1 MTDLDGW
8 QEVYRS
14 VFHPWHEDH
23 FDHVNVRHYAPVFD
37 DAVYHMWTVLGL
49 PYSEMISEYGVHC
62 VTAQATT
69 KFQKETIAGDLVV
82 VYGSIARLGTKSIT
96 LALKM
101 VHADTREVHATY
113 EIVEVV
119 FNPDARASAEMPK
132 RMRKQLESCLLLTS

>member
-1 MTDLDGW
+1 MTNMDGW

-23 FDHVNVRHYAPVFD
+23 FGHVNVRHYAPVFD

-49 PYSEMISEYGVHC
+49 PYSDMIAEHGVHC

-69 KFQKETIAGDLVV
+69 KFLKEAIAGDLVV
-82 VYGSIARLGTKSIT
+82 VYGSVARLGTKSVT

-101 VHADTREVHATY
+101 VHADTGALHASY

-119 FNPDARASAEMPK
+119 FSPETRASAAMPK
-132 RMRKQLESCLLLTS
+132 SMRTRLESCLLKDT